1 MTGPSY
7 MNSTIRT
14 PGLVEDRRKRFRKG
28 GRCSKNTGGEGQ
40 TPYWIRELFLVV
52 KRGNLEKLVRYK

>member
-14 PGLVEDRRKRFRKG
+14 PGLVEHRRKRFRKG

-40 TPYWIRELFLVV
+40 TPHWIQELFLVL